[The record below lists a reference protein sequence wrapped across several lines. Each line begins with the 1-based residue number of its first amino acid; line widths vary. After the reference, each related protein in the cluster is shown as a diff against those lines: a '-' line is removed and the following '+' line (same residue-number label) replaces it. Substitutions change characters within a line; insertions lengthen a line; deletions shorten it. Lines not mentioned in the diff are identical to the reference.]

1 MAKPTPQEIQEWEA
15 RMSEPDEPDPDDFEV
30 VLFDEQG
37 NPVGTMPF
45 GRAKAYFAK
54 RGISFDDD
62 VPGTGTGTPAGT
74 NAGTPANGQSAQSG
88 GNTGAP
94 GSPVPPSASRAR
106 PSARYFGKGATGSA
120 GTTADPNDP
129 LSNPQQ

>member
-1 MAKPTPQEIQEWEA
+1 MARPTQQEIQEWEA
-15 RMSEPDEPDPDDFEV
+15 RMSEPEETDSDDFEV

-45 GRAKAYFAK
+45 AKAKVYFAK

-62 VPGTGTGTPAGT
+62 GPDPV
-74 NAGTPANGQSAQSG
+74 SG
-88 GNTGAP
+88 GNGVAGAQGANAGAPAGGNSGAP
-94 GSPVPPSASRAR
+94 GSPVSPTAPRAR
-106 PSARYFGKGATGSA
+106 PSSRYFGKGATGGT

-129 LSNPQQ
+129 LSGQQ

>member
-1 MAKPTPQEIQEWEA
+1 MARPTQQEIQEWEA
-15 RMSEPDEPDPDDFEV
+15 RMSEPEETDSDDFEV

-45 GRAKAYFAK
+45 AKAKVYFAK

-62 VPGTGTGTPAGT
+62 GPGTGTPTGT
-74 NAGTPANGQSAQSG
+74 NAGTPANGQSAQPG

-94 GSPVPPSASRAR
+94 GSPVPPTASRAR

-129 LSNPQQ
+129 LSGQQQ